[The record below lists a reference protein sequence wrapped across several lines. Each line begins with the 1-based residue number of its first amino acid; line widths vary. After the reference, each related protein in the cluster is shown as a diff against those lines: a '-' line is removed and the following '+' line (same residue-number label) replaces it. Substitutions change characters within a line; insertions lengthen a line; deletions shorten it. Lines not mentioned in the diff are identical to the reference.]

1 MNCSLKVIGTG
12 SKGNCYLLT
21 VGDEVLVIEAGVNF
35 TAIKKALN
43 FDLSKV
49 VGVLITHE
57 HGDHSCA
64 VKDFQ
69 KFGKDIYCT
78 VGTAE
83 ALKLK
88 DYKIN
93 FTNHWYAVGNF
104 AVCPFSTFHDAADP
118 CGFLIVFNGKRLV
131 FLTDSS
137 DLRTKFDDVDYWI
150 IEANYSN
157 KKLQKSGLDN
167 KIKKRIQDTHM
178 SIDRCKTILDY
189 HNAKF
194 AVLIHASENH
204 ADKKEFI
211 KKIPY
216 AIVAENGM
224 EIELN

>member
-12 SKGNCYLLT
+12 SKENCYLLT
-21 VGDEVLVIEAGVNF
+21 VGDEVLVIEAGINF

-49 VGVLITHE
+49 VGILVTHE

-78 VGTAE
+78 VGTGE

-88 DYKIN
+88 NYKPDL
-93 FTNHWYAVGNF
+93 FSHWNNLGNF
-104 AVCPFSTFHDAADP
+104 YFCGFKTYHDAAQP
-118 CGFLIVFNGKRLV
+118 CGFLIEFNGKRLV

-137 DLRTKFDDVDYWI
+137 DLRTKFDNVDYWI

-157 KKLQKSGLDN
+157 NKLKTSGLN
-167 KIKKRIQDTHM
+167 SSLKKRIQDTHM

-189 HNAKF
+189 HNSKF

-204 ADKKEFI
+204 ADKEEFI

>member
-49 VGVLITHE
+49 VGVVVTHE

-78 VGTAE
+78 KGTGE

-88 DYKIN
+88 NYNSDL
-93 FTNHWYAVGNF
+93 FSHWNNLGNLSF
-104 AVCPFSTFHDAADP
+104 IAFKTYHDAAEP
-118 CGFLIVFNGKRLV
+118 CGFLIEFNGKRLV

-137 DLRTKFDDVDYWI
+137 DLKIKFENVDYWVL
-150 IEANYSN
+150 EANYSN
-157 KKLQKSGLDN
+157 YKLQKSGLDS
-167 KIKKRIQDTHM
+167 ILKKRIQENHM
-178 SIDRCKTILDY
+178 SIDRCKTILDH
-189 HNAKF
+189 HNANF

-204 ADKKEFI
+204 ADKEEFI

-216 AIVAENGM
+216 AIIAENGM

>member
-35 TAIKKALN
+35 TAIKKALK
-43 FDLSKV
+43 FDLNKV

-69 KFGKDIYCT
+69 KFVKDIYCT
-78 VGTAE
+78 EGTGE

-88 DYKIN
+88 NYKIN

-104 AVCPFSTFHDAADP
+104 AVCHFSTFHDAADP
-118 CGFLIVFNGKRLV
+118 CGFLIEFNGKRLV
-131 FLTDSS
+131 FLTDSY
-137 DLRTKFDDVDYWI
+137 DLRTKLGSVDYWI

-157 KKLQKSGLDN
+157 DKLQKSGLDPSL
-167 KIKKRIQDTHM
+167 KKRIQDTHM

-194 AVLIHASENH
+194 AVLIHASKNH
-204 ADKKEFI
+204 ADKDEFI

-216 AIVAENGM
+216 AIVAENGI

>member
-12 SKGNCYLLT
+12 SKANCYLLT
-21 VGDEVLVIEAGVNF
+21 VGDEVLIIEAGVNF

-49 VGVLITHE
+49 GGVLVTHE

-78 VGTAE
+78 KGTGE

-88 DYKIN
+88 NYTPI
-93 FTNHWYAVGNF
+93 FFNHWRGFGNF
-104 AVCPFSTFHDAADP
+104 NYCAFKTYHDAAQP
-118 CGFLIVFNGKRLV
+118 CGFLIEFNQKRLV

-137 DLRTKFDDVDYWI
+137 DLHTKFRDVDYWI

-157 KKLQKSGLDN
+157 DKLQKSGLDS
-167 KIKKRIQDTHM
+167 KLKKRIQETHM
-178 SIDRCKTILDY
+178 SIDRCQTILDH
-189 HNAKF
+189 HNANF

-204 ADKKEFI
+204 ADKEEFI

-216 AIVAENGM
+216 AIIAENGM
-224 EIELN
+224 KIELN

>member
-12 SKGNCYLLT
+12 SEGNCYLLT

-49 VGVLITHE
+49 MGVLITHE
-57 HGDHSCA
+57 HDDHSYA

-78 VGTAE
+78 FGTGE

-88 DYKIN
+88 KYNTVRYMEWFNIKNLSFIA
-93 FTNHWYAVGNF
+93 FKTY
-104 AVCPFSTFHDAADP
+104 HDATQP
-118 CGFLIVFNGKRLV
+118 CGFLIEFNGKRLV

-137 DLRTKFDDVDYWI
+137 DLRTKFDNVDYWI

-157 KKLQKSGLDN
+157 DKLQKSGLDSSL
-167 KIKKRIQDTHM
+167 KKRIQDTHM
-178 SIDRCKTILDY
+178 SIDRCKTILHY

-204 ADKKEFI
+204 ADKDEFI